1 MKRRWIMSIALSLIL
16 AVLAGT
22 SPGETARPHLVVIS
36 IDGLVPAYY
45 VRPDRWGLRIPHLR
59 QLRRQGAYAE
69 GVIGVYPSVTY
80 PSHTTIMTGAL
91 PADHGI
97 VANTIFDEPT
107 KPPARRWYWQA
118 AFIKVD
124 TLWAAAKR
132 AGLRVASVGWP
143 VTVEAQEI
151 DWNLP
156 EIWDPFA
163 PRSAF
168 PAPFRKYATPGLIER
183 VLKWAKKTPSDYRP
197 NDDFRVDAA
206 VYLIEQMKPHL
217 LLVHLID
224 LDGTQHRYGPYSDQ
238 AFQMTEKQDARV
250 GRLLEA
256 LRRAD
261 LLSSTTVAIVS
272 DHGFMRIDKL
282 FNPGVAL
289 VRAGLVQLD
298 ERGGVR
304 RWAAAIH
311 SNGGSAAVYL
321 KEPENRSAA
330 LKVEKLFRAYAGPHG
345 LPLRQILTRQQLDR
359 YGANPRAFLFLE
371 AASHYGLTAK
381 LRGPLI
387 EDAPPGVR
395 GKHGYL
401 PDRPE
406 MYASLILWGRGIR
419 ARRHREL
426 ARMVDIAP
434 TFARLLHIEF
444 HPPAYSRPLTDMI
457 QSVKQKEME
466 R

>member
-1 MKRRWIMSIALSLIL
+1 MTWRGIIKVALIL
-16 AVLAGT
+16 TALVGAALGQA
-22 SPGETARPHLVVIS
+22 ARPHLVVIS

-59 QLRRQGAYAE
+59 QLRREGAYAE

-80 PSHTTIMTGAL
+80 PSHTTMVTGAL

-97 VANTIFDEPT
+97 IANTIFDEPT
-107 KPPARRWYWQA
+107 RPPTRRWYWNA
-118 AFIKVD
+118 ALIKVD

-143 VTVEAQEI
+143 VTVEAAEI
-151 DWNLP
+151 DENLP

-168 PAPFRKYATPGLIER
+168 PAPFRKYSTRGLIER
-183 VLKWAKKTPSDYRP
+183 VLKWAKKTTSDYRP

-217 LLVHLID
+217 LLVHLVD
-224 LDGTQHRYGPYSDQ
+224 LDGTHHRYGPYSDP
-238 AFQMTEKQDARV
+238 AFEMTEKQDARV
-250 GRLLEA
+250 GRLLSA
-256 LRRAD
+256 LRHAG
-261 LLSSTTVAIVS
+261 LSKATTVAIVS

-289 VRAGLVQLD
+289 VHAGLIQLD
-298 ERGGVR
+298 ERGRVTS
-304 RWAAAIH
+304 WAAAIH

-321 KEPENRSAA
+321 RDPENRSVAR
-330 LKVEKLFRAYAGPHG
+330 KVEKLFRAYVGPPG
-345 LPLRQILTRQQLDR
+345 RPLRQVLTRPQLDR

-371 AASHYGLTAK
+371 AASHYGLTAN

-387 EDAPPGVR
+387 EEAPPGVR

-406 MYASLILWGRGIR
+406 MYASLILWGRGVR
-419 ARRHREL
+419 PRRHREL
-426 ARMVDIAP
+426 VRMVDIAP
-434 TFARLLHIEF
+434 TFARLLGIAF
-444 HPPAYSRPLTDMI
+444 HPPAYSHPLTDMI
-457 QSVKQKEME
+457 RLPE
-466 R
+466 